1 MLLRTNFKRDELR
14 NFFIDY
20 DALKE
25 QKESLNDFVS
35 NEPLIDKDKFRKKD
49 FPQEIKF
56 NNAIE
61 GIDDDVK
68 DIDRLLK
75 RMFVSV
81 NQDKKRITNLYTGYE
96 FILKNKEINKDSLK
110 KLYNILSDGLL
121 KESDK
126 NRMGEY
132 YRKGTVYIMRG
143 TSLDRYFKGV
153 DPKNID
159 EYMNIL
165 FDYINNGSEESNI
178 DNFIKSQIIHCYL
191 VYIHPYFDVNG
202 RTSRTLGMWYLLNN
216 KNISYMTFNRSIS
229 FMKGNYD
236 KSLVMLRERGDM
248 TPFLKYILDAER
260 IELEKEYIINNI
272 EKNIGKK
279 FNNNEYLILEYF
291 LSINGNLTLL
301 DLISMYNN
309 YNSKK
314 KKSIILQDEINPLID
329 KNIIIKTE
337 ETSHNITPNIKNS
350 RIILNRDVLDIDE
363 GKIKKLKLNHYI
375 NNVQD

>member
-81 NQDKKRITNLYTGYE
+81 NQDKKRITNLYRGYE

-132 YRKGTVYIMRG
+132 YREGTVYIMRG

>member
-20 DALKE
+20 DALKD
-25 QKESLNDFVS
+25 QKESLDDFVS

>member
-132 YRKGTVYIMRG
+132 YREGTVYIMRG

>member
-20 DALKE
+20 DALKD
-25 QKESLNDFVS
+25 QKESLDEFVS
-35 NEPLIDKDKFRKKD
+35 NEPLVDKDKFRKKD

-68 DIDRLLK
+68 DIDRLLN

-81 NQDKKRITNLYTGYE
+81 NQDKKRITNLYRGYE

-132 YRKGTVYIMRG
+132 YREGTVYIMRG

-350 RIILNRDVLDIDE
+350 RIILNRDVLNIDE

>member
-20 DALKE
+20 DALKD
-25 QKESLNDFVS
+25 QKESLDEFVS

-81 NQDKKRITNLYTGYE
+81 NQDKKRITNLYRGYE

-132 YRKGTVYIMRG
+132 YREGTVYIMRG